1 MRTIDLPDGGAIP
14 VLGLGTW
21 MMGERESA
29 AAAER
34 AALQLGLDLGMNFI
48 DTAEMYGN
56 GGAEEI
62 VREAIAGRRDEIFL
76 VSKVLPQNASR
87 AGTVRACEASL
98 KRLGTDRLDLY
109 LLHWAGSHPLEGTIE
124 AFEQLKRAGKIRRW
138 GVSNFDRDE
147 MEPLDGTAVASN
159 QVLYNLARRG
169 IEFDLLPWC
178 RARGIP
184 VMAYSPIEQ
193 GRILGNRA
201 LTTLATARGCSP
213 AQLALAWVLRQD
225 GVVTIPKATN
235 LAHVRENRAALDMV
249 LSAAECAA
257 LDSAFPP
264 PRSPRRWQCS
274 NRMPVPQKGQNSAL
288 VENPYRV
295 V

>member
-1 MRTIDLPDGGAIP
+1 MRTVSLPDGGTMP

-21 MMGERESA
+21 MMGERRSE
-29 AAAER
+29 AAAEL
-34 AALQLGLDLGMNFI
+34 AALKLGLDLGFDLI

-56 GGAEEI
+56 GGAETI
-62 VREAIAGRRDEIFL
+62 VAQAIAGRRDKIFL

-98 KRLGTDRLDLY
+98 KRLATDRLDLY
-109 LLHWAGSHPLEGTIE
+109 LLHWAGNHPLDDTIE
-124 AFEQLKRAGKIRRW
+124 GFEQLKRAGKILRW
-138 GVSNFDRDE
+138 GVSNFDLAE
-147 MEPLDGTAVASN
+147 MAPLDRTAVASN
-159 QVLYNLARRG
+159 QVLYNLSRRG

-193 GRILGNRA
+193 GRILNNRA
-201 LTTLATARGCSP
+201 LTALAKERGCSA
-213 AQLALAWVLRQD
+213 AQLALAWVLRQE

-235 LAHVRENRAALDMV
+235 LVHVRENRAALEMS

-257 LDSAFPP
+257 LDKAFPP
-264 PRSPRRWQCS
+264 PRKPAPLA
-274 NRMPVPQKGQNSAL
+274 ML
-288 VENPYRV
+288 
-295 V
+295 

>member
-1 MRTIDLPDGGAIP
+1 MRTVSLPDGGAMP

-21 MMGERESA
+21 MMGERKRE
-29 AAAER
+29 AAAEL
-34 AALQLGLDLGMNFI
+34 AALRLGLDLGMNFI

-62 VREAIAGRRDEIFL
+62 VREAMAGRRDQIFL
-76 VSKVLPQNASR
+76 VSKVLPHNASR
-87 AGTVRACEASL
+87 AGTVKACEASL

-109 LLHWAGSHPLEGTIE
+109 LLHWAGNHPLDDTIA

-138 GVSNFDRDE
+138 GVSNFDLSE
-147 MEPLDGTAVASN
+147 MAPLDGTAVASN

-178 RARGIP
+178 RQRGIP

-193 GRILGNRA
+193 GRLLRNKA
-201 LTTLATARGCSP
+201 LVALAATRGCSA

-225 GVVTIPKATN
+225 GVVTIPKAST
-235 LAHVRENRAALDMV
+235 LAHVRENRAALDIV
-249 LSAAECAA
+249 LSDAECAA
-257 LDSAFPP
+257 LDKAFPRP
-264 PRSPRRWQCS
+264 TKPTPLA
-274 NRMPVPQKGQNSAL
+274 ML
-288 VENPYRV
+288 
-295 V
+295 

>member
-1 MRTIDLPDGGAIP
+1 MRTVSFPDGGTMP

-21 MMGERESA
+21 MMGERKRE
-29 AAAER
+29 AAAEL
-34 AALQLGLDLGMNFI
+34 AALKLGIELGLAFI

-56 GGAEEI
+56 GGAETI
-62 VREAIAGRRDEIFL
+62 VGEAIAGRRDDIFL
-76 VSKVLPQNASR
+76 VSKVLPHNASR
-87 AGTVRACEASL
+87 AGTIRACEASL

-109 LLHWAGSHPLEGTIE
+109 LLHWAGNHPLEETIA

-138 GVSNFDRDE
+138 GVSNFDLDE
-147 MEPLDGTAVASN
+147 IEPLAATAVASN

-193 GRILGNRA
+193 GRILNNKTLVA
-201 LTTLATARGCSP
+201 LAQVRGCSA
-213 AQLALAWVLRQD
+213 AQLALAWVLQQD

-235 LAHVRENRAALDMV
+235 PAHVRENRAALDMV

-257 LDSAFPP
+257 LDKAFPP
-264 PRSPRRWQCS
+264 PRQATPLA
-274 NRMPVPQKGQNSAL
+274 ML
-288 VENPYRV
+288 
-295 V
+295 